1 MRTERT
7 RPGGTR
13 SGTQPITLHVSAENQ
28 VFQYVETLQRKRIK
42 RTRSREFVLEGVRP
56 INQAIQHGWQLRSL
70 LYSRERP
77 LSDWAEGIL
86 VQPLAPVH
94 YELPARLLAKLSR
107 KSETSELL
115 AVVAMPPDDLGRIP
129 LAADLLVVVCDRPA
143 SPGNLGS
150 IIRSC
155 DALGAHGVIV
165 TGHAADLYD
174 PETISATTGSLFA
187 VPVIRLASDQ
197 DLVAWAHHVQS
208 VLGDLQI
215 VGTSEKATSD
225 VSEHGFVRPT
235 ILVVGNETWG
245 MSARYTE
252 LCDTHI
258 RIPMSGSASSLNV
271 ASATSIVLYE
281 VRRQR
286 RLVEHGS
293 HTTTDERAQGGQ
305 LFG

>member
-1 MRTERT
+1 MRADRT
-7 RPGGTR
+7 GSDTTR
-13 SGTQPITLHVSAENQ
+13 SGTRPITLHVSAENQ
-28 VFQYVETLQRKRIK
+28 AFQYVETLQRKRIK
-42 RTRSREFVLEGVRP
+42 RTRSREFVVEGVRS

-77 LSDWAEGIL
+77 LSDWAKGIL
-86 VQPLAPVH
+86 AQPLAPVH
-94 YELPARLLAKLSR
+94 YEMPLRLLAKLSR

-129 LAADLLVVVCDRPA
+129 LAADLLVAVCDRPA

-155 DALGAHGVIV
+155 DALGAHGVVI
-165 TGHAADLYD
+165 TGHAVDLYD
-174 PETISATTGSLFA
+174 PETISASTGSLFA

-197 DLVAWAHHVQS
+197 DLAPWAQRIRS

-215 VGTSEKATSD
+215 VGTSEKATID

-245 MSARYTE
+245 MSAGYTE
-252 LCDTHI
+252 LCDIHV
-258 RIPMSGSASSLNV
+258 RIPMSGAASSLNV

-281 VRRQR
+281 IHRQR
-286 RLVEHGS
+286 RFVEHSS
-293 HTTTDERAQGGQ
+293 HTATD
-305 LFG
+305 

>member
-1 MRTERT
+1 MPADKTASDR
-7 RPGGTR
+7 TR

-28 VFQYVETLQRKRIK
+28 AFQYVEALQRKRVK
-42 RTRSREFVLEGVRP
+42 RTRSREFVVEGVRA
-56 INQAIQHGWQLRSL
+56 INQAIHHGWQLRSL

-86 VQPLAPVH
+86 AQPLAPVH
-94 YELPARLLAKLSR
+94 YDLPARLLAKLSR
-107 KSETSELL
+107 KSEPSELL
-115 AVVAMPPDDLGRIP
+115 AVVAMPPDDLKRIP
-129 LAADLLVVVCDRPA
+129 LTADLLLVVCDRPA
-143 SPGNLGS
+143 SPGNLGT

-155 DALGAHGVIV
+155 DALGAQGAII
-165 TGHAADLYD
+165 TGHAVDLYD

-197 DLVAWAHHVQS
+197 GLVSWAHHIRS
-208 VLGDLQI
+208 MLGDLQI
-215 VGTSEKATSD
+215 VGTSEKATID

-252 LCDTHI
+252 LCDIHVRVPI
-258 RIPMSGSASSLNV
+258 SGAASSLNV

-281 VRRQR
+281 VSRQR
-286 RLVEHGS
+286 RLVGS
-293 HTTTDERAQGGQ
+293 GGHTATA
-305 LFG
+305 

>member
-1 MRTERT
+1 MRADRT
-7 RPGGTR
+7 GSDRTSSGTR
-13 SGTQPITLHVSAENQ
+13 PITLHVSAENQ
-28 VFQYVETLQRKRIK
+28 AFQYIETLQRKRVK
-42 RTRSREFVLEGVRP
+42 RTRSREFVVEGVRP

-86 VQPLAPVH
+86 AQPLAPVH
-94 YELPARLLAKLSR
+94 YEMPLRLLAKLSR

-155 DALGAHGVIV
+155 DALGAHGVII
-165 TGHAADLYD
+165 TGHAVDLYD
-174 PETISATTGSLFA
+174 PETISASTGSLFA
-187 VPVIRLASDQ
+187 APVIRLASDQ
-197 DLVAWAHHVQS
+197 DVVAWAQRVGS

-215 VGTSEKATSD
+215 VGTSEKATIG

-245 MSARYTE
+245 MSAGYTE
-252 LCDTHI
+252 LCDTHV
-258 RIPMSGSASSLNV
+258 RIPMSGAASSLNV

-281 VRRQR
+281 ISRQR
-286 RLVEHGS
+286 RLAERGG
-293 HTTTDERAQGGQ
+293 HTATD
-305 LFG
+305 